1 MTCDTWRMTSERPL
15 SARSRAGRWLRE
27 QRLRRGYRT
36 AAELGR
42 AIGASKEVIW
52 SYESG
57 RSAVPDDRAERIA
70 EALGMDIIT
79 VRRNLGLWVPPDAG
93 APESASEPDE
103 IEIPSDREEQIKLA
117 RQLIARANEL
127 NEQAHRL
134 LEGRADTG

>member
-1 MTCDTWRMTSERPL
+1 MTSERPL
-15 SARSRAGRWLRE
+15 SIRSRAGRWLRE

-70 EALGMDIIT
+70 EALGLDIIT

-93 APESASEPDE
+93 EPEPASEPGE